1 MGARGPIGKR
11 SDQRHGHRTKAEKEA
26 ITKVPVG
33 GGPLPAEEP
42 DETWHPIAQYW
53 FRSLGESGQR
63 IFYEPS
69 DWAEARFL
77 AEVMS
82 RCLESGR
89 ISAQL
94 VAAILSGAS
103 RLLTTEGDR
112 RRVRIELERAAQVDA
127 DEEAAVAAIDE
138 WRRRLSG

>member
-1 MGARGPIGKR
+1 MGSRGPIGKR

-26 ITKVPVG
+26 ITRVQVG
-33 GGPLPAEEP
+33 AGLLPAQEP
-42 DETWHPIAQYW
+42 DQSWHPIAQEW

-63 IFYEPS
+63 VFYEPS
-69 DWAEARFL
+69 DWALARYV

-82 RCLESGR
+82 RSLQSGR

-94 VAAILSGAS
+94 VAAVLSGAAA
-103 RLLTTEGDR
+103 LLSSEGDR
-112 RRVRIELERAAQVDA
+112 RRVRIELERTAQVDA